1 MSAYW
6 YEGFIGRRYLRA
18 SRRHGFLSFIS
29 GIAVVGL
36 ALGVAVLIVVLSV
49 MNGFESELRTRILSL
64 TAHATVSGLEG
75 RIGDWQVKLTK
86 AASVAGVTA
95 VAPYLEQQGM
105 MVHGER
111 SAGVLVRG
119 IDPRAEAA
127 VEDLSRQ
134 LLSGRLSDLVPGQY
148 HAILGNALAETLGV
162 KQGDKVVLVIAEGNV
177 TPIGVLPRMR
187 SFLVSG
193 IVSAGMYEYDKR
205 LVLVAL
211 PDAQKL
217 YQFGADV
224 TGLRLSL
231 GDMYQAPGLVRQVA
245 LALGGGFYVE
255 DWTRR
260 HANFFRSIEITK
272 RILFVILSL
281 VVGVAAF
288 NVVSTLVMVV
298 KDKRR
303 EVAILRTMG
312 AAPRSIMTIFVV
324 QGSLIGLLG
333 IAAGVVLGVLLSVN
347 LQNLVH
353 GLEAL
358 LGTHFLDARVYFMS
372 DLPARVRLSDVLQVS
387 SVALLLSIFSTV
399 YPAWRASRLQPAE
412 SLRND

>member
-231 GDMYQAPGLVRQVA
+231 EDMYQAPGLVRQVA

>member
-1 MSAYW
+1 MSTYW

-29 GIAVVGL
+29 AIAVVGL

-49 MNGFESELRTRILSL
+49 MNGFEAELRTRILSL
-64 TAHATVSGLEG
+64 TAHATISGLEG
-75 RIGDWQVKLTK
+75 RIDGWQAKLTK
-86 AASVAGVTA
+86 ASAVAGVAA

-105 MVHGER
+105 MVYGEQ

-134 LLSGRLSDLVPGQY
+134 LLSGRLSDLVPGRY
-148 HAILGNALAETLGV
+148 RAILGSALAETLGV
-162 KQGDKVVLVIAEGNV
+162 KHGDKVVLAIAQGNV

-187 SFLVSG
+187 SFEVAG

-231 GDMYQAPGLVRQVA
+231 ADMYQAPSLVRQVA

-260 HANFFRSIEITK
+260 HANFFRSIQITK

-303 EVAILRTMG
+303 EVAILRTLG

-333 IAAGVVLGVLLSVN
+333 IAAGVALGVLLSVN

-353 GLEAL
+353 GLETL

>member
-1 MSAYW
+1 
-6 YEGFIGRRYLRA
+6 
-18 SRRHGFLSFIS
+18 
-29 GIAVVGL
+29 
-36 ALGVAVLIVVLSV
+36 VVL
-49 MNGFESELRTRILSL
+49 
-64 TAHATVSGLEG
+64 
-75 RIGDWQVKLTK
+75 
-86 AASVAGVTA
+86 
-95 VAPYLEQQGM
+95 
-105 MVHGER
+105 
-111 SAGVLVRG
+111 
-119 IDPRAEAA
+119 
-127 VEDLSRQ
+127 
-134 LLSGRLSDLVPGQY
+134 
-148 HAILGNALAETLGV
+148 AIA
-162 KQGDKVVLVIAEGNV
+162 QGNV

-187 SFLVSG
+187 SFEVAG

-231 GDMYQAPGLVRQVA
+231 ADMYQAPSLVRQVA

-260 HANFFRSIEITK
+260 HANFFRSIQITK

-303 EVAILRTMG
+303 EVAILRTLG

-333 IAAGVVLGVLLSVN
+333 IAAGVALGVLLSVN

-353 GLEAL
+353 GLETL